1 MDFLYTPYKN
11 LKGKKAREERNVKRT
26 ALVKK
31 AGEAFANVGR
41 KLGATNIIEKLE
53 DTGQTLASKALKFAG
68 YEEGGIVQEY
78 KKGGKV
84 KRKKV
89 VKKQK
94 QKQKQVVKQSVVVKV
109 GGDVVKKR
117 RAYKPREKQAQQQV
131 QPTSISFMPNVS
143 YTPTMQ
149 DQSQYELLNQQ
160 IKELQKEKRQAIKE
174 EQKPVEAVG
183 DEKKIKEVRE
193 KQQREYIQ
201 KIENPEKEF
210 LKGLR
215 TPLTTSVPPT
225 ESIKYEPPVIK
236 ETETK
241 KGRGRPKS
249 ETPLEERKRQY
260 AEKQKQKRMEQKQ
273 QPQAVKELAK
283 EVGKQQKKKKIK
295 IKLVDEPIPPIEE
308 QYATALGGGASAL
321 ETGDY

>member
-1 MDFLYTPYKN
+1 MDFLYTPYKK

-53 DTGQTLASKALKFAG
+53 DTGQTLASKALNFAG
-68 YEEGGIVQEY
+68 YEGGGIVQEY

-117 RAYKPREKQAQQQV
+117 RAYKPREKQAQV
-131 QPTSISFMPNVS
+131 QPTSISFMPSIS

-174 EQKPVEAVG
+174 EQKPLAVEGEA
-183 DEKKIKEVRE
+183 KKIKEVRE

-201 KIENPEKEF
+201 KIEKPEKEF

-215 TPLTTSVPPT
+215 APLTTSVPPT
-225 ESIKYEPPVIK
+225 EVPKYEAPVIK

-249 ETPLEERKRQY
+249 SVPVEERRRQY
-260 AEKQKQKRMEQKQ
+260 AEKQRQKRMEQKQ

-283 EVGKQQKKKKIK
+283 EVGKQEKKKKIK
-295 IKLVDEPIPPIEE
+295 FKIVDEPMPPTEE

>member
-1 MDFLYTPYKN
+1 MDFLYTPYKK

-53 DTGQTLASKALKFAG
+53 DAGQTLASKALNFAG

-94 QKQKQVVKQSVVVKV
+94 QKQKQVVKQSVVVKI

-117 RAYKPREKQAQQQV
+117 RAYKPREKQS
-131 QPTSISFMPNVS
+131 QPTSISFMPSIS
-143 YTPTMQ
+143 YTPTIQ
-149 DQSQYELLNQQ
+149 DQSSYELLNQK
-160 IKELQKEKRQAIKE
+160 IKELKKEQKQAIKE
-174 EQKPVEAVG
+174 EQKPVEAEG
-183 DEKKIKEVRE
+183 EAKKIKEVRE
-193 KQQREYIQ
+193 KQQKEYIQ
-201 KIENPEKEF
+201 KIEKPEKEF

-225 ESIKYEPPVIK
+225 EVPKYEAPVIK

-249 ETPLEERKRQY
+249 EIPLEERKRQY
-260 AEKQKQKRMEQKQ
+260 AEKQRQKRMEKKQ

-283 EVGKQQKKKKIK
+283 EVGKQEKKKKIK
-295 IKLVDEPIPPIEE
+295 FKIVDEPMPPTEE
-308 QYATALGGGASAL
+308 QYATALGGGASAI